1 MTSVTIY
8 EPLLQMDHSQREQYM
23 QEHGEEVL
31 TGLLQHIGYANEE
44 HHDKIV
50 YRLFG
55 ELLTGQFWSN
65 EQLVKTALLLPTNDY
80 LFKNIT
86 NGDPE
91 SVFTR
96 SFSALWL
103 VYLLHYDRELS
114 FLTQEEALF
123 VMVEASRYLEQE
135 QDVRGFVKGKGWAHS
150 VAHGADLLATMLTHP
165 HFPPHLVPVILQG
178 IKATFWKGTAFLDDE
193 EERLA
198 QVFEQLVT
206 IDFPEEVCI
215 EWVEQVFDKLAF
227 QYSTEG
233 YSAPFFN
240 ARTNVL
246 RFMRTLYFTLKF
258 SHKMPQLQGT
268 VSIFIGKWTKL

>member
-1 MTSVTIY
+1 MTTIY
-8 EPLLQMDHSQREQYM
+8 EPLLQMDYEQRKQYM
-23 QEHGEEVL
+23 QQHSEKVL
-31 TGLLQHIGYANEE
+31 SELLQHIGYANEE

-55 ELLTGQFWSN
+55 ELLAERLWSK
-65 EQLVKTALLLPTNDY
+65 EQLVRTALILPTNDY
-80 LFKNIT
+80 LFKNMT
-86 NGDPE
+86 NSDQE

-103 VYLLHYDRELS
+103 VYLLYFDRERS
-114 FLTQEEALF
+114 FLTKEEAQF

-135 QDVRGFVKGKGWAHS
+135 QDVRGFVQGKGWAHS

-198 QVFEQLVT
+198 QVFEQLIT
-206 IDFPEEVCI
+206 TDFPEEVCI

-227 QYSTEG
+227 QRNNEG
-233 YSAPFFN
+233 YTAQFFH
-240 ARTNVL
+240 ARTNIL

-258 SHKMPQLQGT
+258 SHKMPQLQGV